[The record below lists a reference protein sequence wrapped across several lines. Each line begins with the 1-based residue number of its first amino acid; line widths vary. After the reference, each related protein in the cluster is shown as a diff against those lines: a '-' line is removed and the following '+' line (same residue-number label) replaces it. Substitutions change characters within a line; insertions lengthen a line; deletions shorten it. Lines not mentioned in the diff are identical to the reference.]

1 MSNQKDWISALQ
13 NHIRSGRSFTPPPPG
28 WLSIADV
35 AKLWNRTRSTTSRYL
50 AELVKSGGAEMRKF
64 DLQIEVKKQPKQY
77 GPKSAYSR
85 RSPYFRLKT
94 HREPKNS

>member
-1 MSNQKDWISALQ
+1 
-13 NHIRSGRSFTPPPPG
+13 
-28 WLSIADV
+28 
-35 AKLWNRTRSTTSRYL
+35 L
-50 AELVKSGGAEMRKF
+50 AELVKSGRAEMRKF

-77 GPKSAYSR
+77 GPKSPYSR